1 MTFEKNV
8 DNSNIDNLLNTYLDI
23 VEKTDW
29 TPFIAST
36 SISFVKELIF
46 LFDEDYLNRKINIIE
61 LWFLLKKL
69 KENLE
74 KSNKFISYNSY
85 VIDSINIHRKYN
97 LKTILK
103 YDWKY
108 KLSTYYRNWINKI
121 KFEYGKKLNEE
132 SKEFYSDTFLE
143 NL

>member
-1 MTFEKNV
+1 MSLKKEK
-8 DNSNIDNLLNTYLDI
+8 IDNMLNFYLDI

-36 SISFVKELIF
+36 SVPFIKELIF
-46 LFDEDYLNRKINIIE
+46 LYDNDYLNRKINIIE

-74 KSNKFISYNSY
+74 RNSRFLWYNNY
-85 VIDSINIHRKYN
+85 NIDPTNIHRKYN

-103 YDWKY
+103 YDGNF

-132 SKEFYSDTFLE
+132 KKEFYSDTFLE
-143 NL
+143 SI

>member
-1 MTFEKNV
+1 MTFEE
-8 DNSNIDNLLNTYLDI
+8 NIDNLLNSYLDI

-36 SISFVKELIF
+36 SVPFIKELIF

-74 KSNKFISYNSY
+74 KSNRFISYNSY
-85 VIDSINIHRKYN
+85 IIDSINIHRKYN

-132 SKEFYSDTFLE
+132 NKEFYSDTFLE